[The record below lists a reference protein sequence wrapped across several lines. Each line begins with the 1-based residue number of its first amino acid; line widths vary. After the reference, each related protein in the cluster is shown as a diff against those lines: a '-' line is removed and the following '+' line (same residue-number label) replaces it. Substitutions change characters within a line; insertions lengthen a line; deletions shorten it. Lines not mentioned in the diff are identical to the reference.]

1 MAQNADV
8 MRTLDTEN
16 ITLGISKIC
25 TVFFRHS
32 LILFATFVSVETFF
46 SFTFLSIL

>member
-8 MRTLDTEN
+8 RRTLDTEN

-25 TVFFRHS
+25 TVFFDT